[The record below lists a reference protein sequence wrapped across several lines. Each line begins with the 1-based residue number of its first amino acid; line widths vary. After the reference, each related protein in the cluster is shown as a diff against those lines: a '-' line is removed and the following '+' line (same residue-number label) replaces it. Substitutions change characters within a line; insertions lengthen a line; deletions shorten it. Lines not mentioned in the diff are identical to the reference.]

1 MNTVAASGRIT
12 GKQLRNSIRLGAFS
26 LVFFSAIALMF
37 TQRLFFSSLLL
48 MAASVVAWFFAKK
61 QSHERLWEIASLLYL
76 AFFLFD
82 IFRFSATLAPA
93 LVHLFVFILINKLFN
108 LRTTRD
114 YYQLYLLTF
123 LCMLAASS
131 LNIEIEMFYLI
142 LIYIVLFLWNMVA
155 MTLLREWQRQE
166 SEAFF
171 PFSLF
176 HPYLWVGVLISA
188 VLAFAFAL
196 GIFFILPRIQ
206 LGFFGNMKSQKL
218 QHVSGFSQNVNLGD
232 ISSIGDNTG
241 LAMRVRVT
249 WSEPIKGY
257 HFYWRGMAFDH
268 YDGKSW
274 STAIQGTR
282 FLSED
287 SFSYFYNGNYG
298 ADPRLLVK
306 QEFYLEPIDTRVI
319 FGQDKIVRIHGPFS
333 AITRDANQ
341 TLTGLTRLT
350 HYEVYSKINEF
361 STARVA
367 KEEPLPGNIKIY
379 YLQLPPLSNEF
390 RALSASLAARSH
402 DTVDRILAVKNYLT
416 ANYTYSARSL
426 PQDET
431 DPISEFLFRNKSG
444 SCEYF
449 ATSMVLLLRDMGV
462 PARLATGYAEGEYN
476 DLGDFYMVR
485 QTDAHAWVEV
495 FLNGQW
501 RLVDPSPLSQEATR
515 SFFNLGKLLA
525 SVSFFWD
532 RYILIFSAQDQLDT
546 ISAAQDRYYQIRKN
560 FKDAKDT
567 LPSLI
572 MAKIESLWKQHRLKM
587 LAAVVLKAIL
597 LSSLFW
603 YLRKRKLKK
612 IISSPV
618 LFYQRTLSILL
629 AKGFSRAPEMTPSEF
644 IDSLRKKIPQNYAED
659 LSRLTQLFYRSRFGN
674 HNLTEAETATVRD
687 ALSRLEKL

>member
-1 MNTVAASGRIT
+1 MKAFTARTGIT
-12 GKQLRNSIRLGAFS
+12 GKQLRNSIRMGAFS
-26 LVFFSAIALMF
+26 LVFFSAIALMM
-37 TQRLFFSSLLL
+37 TQRLFVSSALL
-48 MAASVVAWFFAKK
+48 MIAVVVAWKTAAKK
-61 QSHERLWEIASLLYL
+61 SFERFWEVASLLYL
-76 AFFLFD
+76 VFFLFD
-82 IFRFSATLAPA
+82 IFRLSATLAPA

-142 LIYIVLFLWNMVA
+142 LTYIVLFLWNMVA

-166 SEAFF
+166 SEAMF

-176 HPYLWVGVLISA
+176 HPFFWIAVLISA
-188 VLAFAFAL
+188 GLAFAFAL

-218 QHVSGFSQNVNLGD
+218 QHVSGFSQNVSLGD
-232 ISSIGDNTG
+232 IASVGDNTG

-249 WSEPIKGY
+249 TGQLVKRP
-257 HFYWRGMAFDH
+257 HFYWRGMAYDH

-287 SFSYFYNGNYG
+287 SFSYFYNGNYSF
-298 ADPRLLVK
+298 DPQALIK

-319 FGQDKIVRIHGPFS
+319 FGQDRIVRIHGPFN
-333 AITRDANQ
+333 AITRDPNQ

-350 HYEVYSKINEF
+350 HYEVYSRINEF
-361 STARVA
+361 QPTMIQ
-367 KEEPLPGNIKIY
+367 KEEPLPANIKTY
-379 YLQLPPLSNEF
+379 YLQVPALSNEF
-390 RALSASLAARSH
+390 HTLAASLAAKAR
-402 DTVDRILAVKNYLT
+402 TPVDRIVAVRKYLVE
-416 ANYTYSARSL
+416 NYTYNTQSL
-426 PQDET
+426 PQSET
-431 DPISEFLFRNKSG
+431 DPISEFLFRKKTG

-449 ATSMVLLLRDMGV
+449 ATSMALLLRDMGV
-462 PARLATGYAEGEYN
+462 PTRLATGYSEGEYN
-476 DLGDFYMVR
+476 DIGDFYMVR

-501 RLVDPSPLSQEATR
+501 YQVDPSPLQQEATR
-515 SFFNLGKLLA
+515 SFFNFSKFLA

-546 ISAAQDRYYQIRKN
+546 ISSAQDSYYHIRN
-560 FKDAKDT
+560 SFREVNDT

-572 MAKIESLWKQHRLKM
+572 LAKLATFWKQRRYEA
-587 LAAVVLKAIL
+587 LALAALAVVLG
-597 LSSLFW
+597 SGLFW
-603 YLRKRKLKK
+603 YLRKKRLEK

-618 LFYQRTLSILL
+618 LFYQRTLAILQS
-629 AKGFSRAPEMTPSEF
+629 KGFNRPPELTPSEF
-644 IDSLRKKIPQNYAED
+644 IESLKDDVPQVQAED
-659 LSRLTQLFYRSRFGN
+659 LANLTRLFYRSRFGN
-674 HNLTEAETATVRD
+674 HHLNDVEAQIVRES
-687 ALSRLEKL
+687 LSRLERF

>member
-1 MNTVAASGRIT
+1 MSVVAASGRIT
-12 GKQLRNSIRLGAFS
+12 GKQLRSSIRLGAFS
-26 LVFFSAIALMF
+26 LVFFSAIALML

-48 MAASVVAWFFAKK
+48 LAASVVAWFFGKK
-61 QSHERLWEIASLLYL
+61 QTHERFWEIASLLYL

-82 IFRFSATLAPA
+82 IFRLSATLAPA

-131 LNIEIEMFYLI
+131 LYIEIEMFYLI
-142 LIYIVLFLWNMVA
+142 LAYIVLFLWNMVA

-166 SEAFF
+166 SEAYF

-176 HPYLWVGVLISA
+176 HPYLWAGVLISA
-188 VLAFAFAL
+188 VLAFTFAL

-218 QHVSGFSQNVNLGD
+218 QHVSGFSQNVSLGD
-232 ISSIGDNTG
+232 ISSIGDNKD
-241 LAMRVRVT
+241 LAMRVRVV
-249 WSEPIKGY
+249 WNEPIKGY

-268 YDGKSW
+268 YDGRSW

-282 FLSED
+282 FLTED

-298 ADPRLLVK
+298 TDPRQLVK
-306 QEFYLEPIDTRVI
+306 QEFYLEPIDTRVV
-319 FGQDKIVRIHGPFS
+319 FGQDKIVRIHGPFN

-350 HYEVYSKINEF
+350 HYEVYSKIIEF
-361 STARVA
+361 APPSAA
-367 KEEPLPGNIKIY
+367 KEEPLSPTMKTY

-390 RALSASLAARSH
+390 HALSASLAVKGR
-402 DTVDRILAVKNYLT
+402 DTVGRILAVKNYLS
-416 ANYTYSARSL
+416 ANYAYSTQSL
-426 PQDET
+426 PQSET
-431 DPISEFLFRNKSG
+431 DPIAEFLFRTKSG

-449 ATSMVLLLRDMGV
+449 ATSMILLLRDMGV
-462 PARLATGYAEGEYN
+462 PARLVTGYTEGEYN

-501 RLVDPSPLSQEATR
+501 RMVDPSPLPQETTR
-515 SFFNLGKLLA
+515 SLLNLGKLLA

-546 ISAAQDRYYQIRKN
+546 ISVAQDRYYRIRKSVKEAN
-560 FKDAKDT
+560 DT
-567 LPSLI
+567 FPSLV
-572 MAKIESLWKQHRLKM
+572 MAMIKSLWEKHRVQI
-587 LAAVVLKAIL
+587 LASAVLIAVVF
-597 LSSLFW
+597 SSIFW
-603 YLRKRKLKK
+603 SFQRKKMMKV
-612 IISSPV
+612 ISSPV
-618 LFYQRTLSILL
+618 LFYQRALSILL
-629 AKGFSRAPEMTPSEF
+629 SKGFRRAPEMTPSEF
-644 IDSLRKKIPQNYAED
+644 IDSLKREIPQDYADD
-659 LSRLTQLFYRSRFGN
+659 LARLTQLFYRSRFGN
-674 HNLTEAETATVRD
+674 HSLTAAETTVVRD
-687 ALSRLEKL
+687 SLSRLEKL